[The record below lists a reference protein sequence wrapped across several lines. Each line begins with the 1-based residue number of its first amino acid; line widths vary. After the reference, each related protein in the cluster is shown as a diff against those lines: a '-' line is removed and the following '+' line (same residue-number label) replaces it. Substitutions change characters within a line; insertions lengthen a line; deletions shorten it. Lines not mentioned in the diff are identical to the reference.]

1 MKSDHVEGLLRWAGG
16 TTGRVRKGLPL
27 SGERQARLSL
37 ADTATAWILLARSA
51 QLDEIIAAARLSSMQ
66 T

>member
-1 MKSDHVEGLLRWAGG
+1 
-16 TTGRVRKGLPL
+16 L

-37 ADTATAWILLARSA
+37 ADAATAWILLARSA